1 MSMKRASTNMFVGV
15 NVSVWSHCSY
25 SQK

>member
-1 MSMKRASTNMFVGV
+1 MSMKRASTNMFVCV
-15 NVSVWSHCSY
+15 YVSVWSHCSY